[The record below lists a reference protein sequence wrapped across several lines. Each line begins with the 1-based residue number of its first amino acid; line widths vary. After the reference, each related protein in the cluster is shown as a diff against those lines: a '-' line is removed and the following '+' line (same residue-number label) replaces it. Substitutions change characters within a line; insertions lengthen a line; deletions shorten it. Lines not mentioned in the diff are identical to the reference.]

1 MKNAVVGFIALCA
14 VNLSVMAQPAAPR
27 GVPAVVLN
35 AFQQQFPKAR
45 LVEWEKRKNGDY
57 EVEFVVGLMG
67 RDQQASIS
75 PEGKVLR
82 HEEDLSSSSLP
93 AAVKQQLKA
102 GFDGYRVGDVKK
114 ITADGKVVYE
124 VELESRQGDLKVD
137 FDPQGKVLK
146 ERLD

>member
-1 MKNAVVGFIALCA
+1 MRIFVISLIVLCA
-14 VNLSVMAQPAAPR
+14 ANLAVSAQTAVPR

-45 LVEWEKRKNGDY
+45 LVEWEKQKSGNY

-67 RDQQASIS
+67 RDQQAVIS
-75 PEGKVLR
+75 PEGKLMR
-82 HEEDLSSSSLP
+82 HEEDLSSTSLP
-93 AAVKQQLKA
+93 DAIKKQLKA
-102 GFDGYRVGDVKK
+102 DFDGYRVSDVKK
-114 ITADGKVVYE
+114 VTSGGNIHYE

-137 FDPQGKVLK
+137 FDPEGKVLK